1 MARTQVEVP
10 SEGVVEWWR
19 ALTKAAKANG
29 NSIVVQYTQKYEYIT
44 SEAMQRV
51 PWFLDQRFPS
61 ELINVDVEVWIED
74 GS

>member
-29 NSIVVQYTQKYEYIT
+29 NSIVVQYSRKYEFVT
-44 SEAMQRV
+44 DEAMQRV
-51 PWFLDQRFPS
+51 PWFLDQRFPV
-61 ELINVDVEVWIED
+61 ELVDVEVEVWIED